1 MEEVVIVQ
9 ALRSPI
15 GKYRGA
21 LQELSAVEL
30 GVHVTKALLKKIPE
44 SSTYIEEVIFG
55 NVLQAGNGQNV
66 ARQIALKAGLSKE
79 VVAFT
84 VNEVCASG
92 LKAILLG
99 KEAIQLGKAQVVL
112 AGGTESM
119 SQAPLLKYPD
129 GKEVASLF
137 YDGLTDAFS
146 KEAMGLTAERVAE
159 AFHVSREEQD
169 IFALASQKKA
179 AQAQETGKFLPELAA
194 FPFCEK
200 DEGVRGTT
208 SLEKLSQLKPV
219 FKEQGTVTAGNASTI
234 NDGASAVL
242 LASKSF
248 AEKMNWPY
256 LALVKDS
263 VEIGID
269 PAVMGISPIQTIEKL
284 LAKAQLTLDEIDL
297 FEINEAF
304 AATSIVVEK
313 ELGLPKEKVNIY
325 GGGISLG
332 HAIGATGAR
341 ITTSLAHQLKAQ
353 EKRYGIAAL
362 CVGGGLGV
370 GLLLE
375 RPEMHHEKLP
385 LKSGKFYQWPVEK
398 RQAWLQEMGL
408 LSEEGKLELQN
419 HALEKDLLQNL
430 IENPISEV
438 EIPLGL
444 VRDLQLDGKTY
455 QVPLATEEPSVIA
468 ACNYGVK
475 MMGEVVSQQGP
486 QFLRGQIVFTQV
498 KDPENLKSTLEN
510 LQTEIFQVAE
520 KSYPTIVK
528 RGGGVKVQEI
538 RQVGESFV
546 SLDLLV
552 DTKDAMGANLTNTIL
567 EGVGSF
573 LTEKLPKEK
582 ILLQI
587 LANDGKESLTTV
599 TCKIPV
605 AKVGGKEVAEKIAEA
620 SLFAHLDP
628 IRAVTHNKG
637 ILNGVSG
644 VVLACGNDTRQVEAA
659 SHAFASR
666 HGSYQGLSQW
676 QVENEF
682 LVGSLT
688 LPLTLGIVGGGTK
701 VLPKAAVALEIL
713 NVNSASEL
721 KKVVTAIGLGQNL
734 AALKALVTT
743 GIQAGHMKLQ
753 ARSLAMSVGA
763 KGEEISF
770 VAEMLRK
777 NLPMNE
783 KKAREFLQAYENRK

>member
-21 LQELSAVEL
+21 LQELTAVEL
-30 GVHVTKALLKKIPE
+30 GVHVTEALLKKVPQ
-44 SSTYIEEVIFG
+44 SASYVEEVIFG

-66 ARQIALKAGLSKE
+66 ARQIALNAGLAPE

-119 SQAPLLKYPD
+119 SQAPLLKYPN

-159 AFHVSREEQD
+159 IFHISRKEQD
-169 IFALASQKKA
+169 NFALASQKKA
-179 AQAQETGKFLPELAA
+179 TLAKDKGKFSPELVP
-194 FPFCEK
+194 FPFCSV
-200 DEGVRGTT
+200 DEGIRPQTT
-208 SLEKLSQLKPV
+208 LEKLGQLKPV
-219 FKEQGTVTAGNASTI
+219 FKEDGTVTAGNASTI

-256 LALVKDS
+256 LAVVKDS

-269 PAVMGISPIQTIEKL
+269 PAVMGISPIKTIEKL
-284 LAKAQLTLDEIDL
+284 LQKTKLTVNDIDF

-304 AATSIVVEK
+304 AATSLAVEK
-313 ELGLPKEKVNIY
+313 ELGLPQDKVNIY

-341 ITTSLAHQLKAQ
+341 ITTTLAHQLNTYH
-353 EKRYGIAAL
+353 KRYGIAAL

-375 RPEMHHEKLP
+375 RPQKNEGE
-385 LKSGKFYQWPVEK
+385 KFYQWSLEK
-398 RQAWLQEMGL
+398 RQTWLEKEGF
-408 LSEEGKLELQN
+408 LSTASQKELQR
-419 HALEKDLLQNL
+419 HTLSTELLQNL

-444 VRDLQLDGKTY
+444 VKDLRLDGKTY
-455 QVPLATEEPSVIA
+455 QVPLATEEPSVVA

-475 MMGEVVSQQGP
+475 MMGEVTSQQGV
-486 QFLRGQIVFTQV
+486 QLLRGQIVFTQV
-498 KDPENLKSTLEN
+498 KQPEALKTTLEN
-510 LQTEIFQVAE
+510 LQREILQVAE
-520 KSYPTIVK
+520 KSYPSIVK
-528 RGGGVKVQEI
+528 RGGGVKTQEI
-538 RQVGESFV
+538 RLVGSNFL

-567 EGVGSF
+567 EGVGGF
-573 LTEKLPKEK
+573 LAEKLPEEK

-587 LANDGKESLTTV
+587 LANDGQASLTTV
-599 TCKIPV
+599 SCKIPV
-605 AKVGGKEVAEKIAEA
+605 DKVGGKEVAEKIAAA
-620 SLFAHLDP
+620 SLFAKKDAF
-628 IRAVTHNKG
+628 RAVTHNKG

-659 SHAFASR
+659 SHAFASKN
-666 HGSYQGLSQW
+666 GSYQALSQW
-676 QVENEF
+676 QVEEDF

-701 VLPKAAVALEIL
+701 VLPKAATALEIL
-713 NVNSASEL
+713 QVTSSSEL
-721 KKVVTAIGLGQNL
+721 KKIVAAIGLGQNL

-753 ARSLAMSVGA
+753 ARSLAMSIGA
-763 KGEEISF
+763 KGEEISY
-770 VAEMLRK
+770 VAEKLRQH
-777 NLPMNE
+777 LPMNE
-783 KKAREFLQAYENRK
+783 KKAREFLQAYHMKIQE